1 VIGSSFVGNER
12 KTHRR
17 VCGEDELEQG
27 EVLRVNDLKVAF
39 DVNGSPVEV
48 VKGISFRVCSGAVT
62 AVVGESGSGK
72 SVTAQAIMRILPK
85 NGVITGGSIEF
96 RPNTS
101 EIVDMASLEPN
112 GPRVRSLRG
121 SSVSMIFQEPM
132 SSLSPVHSV
141 GNQVEESLRIH
152 ALGKGMSRQQLRE
165 ATEETL
171 ELVGFPNPHRAYDM
185 YPFEMSGGLRQRA
198 MIAMALICRPTL
210 LIADEP
216 TTALDVTVQAQILKL
231 LKELQ
236 AKLGMAVL
244 LITHDLGV
252 VANLA
257 DEVVVVYDGRVVEA
271 GPVDEIFRD
280 PQHQYL
286 KALLNAAPHFNMAPD
301 ERLVALRGGN
311 RTTIQLQTKIAK
323 REQADDRPLL
333 TVSNLSKIYHLR
345 KASFLGGEA
354 RVIRAVDD
362 VSFTIKRGECLGLVG
377 ESGSGKTTVSKIL
390 TRAITADSGSVIFDD
405 GTKQVDVLKLG
416 EKELKAFRP
425 QLQMVFQ
432 DPVSSL
438 SPRMTIADI
447 LREPMQIHDQG
458 NRAEQIARAKDL
470 LTCVELG
477 ANSLNRYPHSFS
489 GGQRQRI
496 GIARALAM
504 NPDLLI
510 LDEPVSALDVSVQAQ
525 VLNLLKDLQK
535 ELGLTYLFIAHNLA
549 VVNYMAERVAVMA
562 AGRIVEIGPSR
573 AIFEAPTHPYT
584 RALLKAVP
592 FADLDRPLVL
602 DELVLKGSSDPRN
615 WPDAFRGDME
625 DLSAIDLG
633 GGHQVLARQ
642 SVDFREFHA

>member
-1 VIGSSFVGNER
+1 VGLGN
-12 KTHRR
+12 
-17 VCGEDELEQG
+17 DELDEG
-27 EVLRVNDLKVAF
+27 EVLRVNDLRVAF

-48 VKGISFRVCSGAVT
+48 VKGIGFRVCSGAVT

-72 SVTAQAIMRILPK
+72 SVTAQAIMRILPA
-85 NGVITGGSIEF
+85 NGTIVSGSIDF
-96 RPNTS
+96 RTRS
-101 EIVDMASLEPN
+101 GEIVDMASLERN
-112 GPRVRSLRG
+112 GPKVRSLRG
-121 SSVSMIFQEPM
+121 SAVSMIFQEPM
-132 SSLSPVHSV
+132 SSLSPVHTV
-141 GNQVEESLRIH
+141 GDQVEESLRIH
-152 ALGKGMSRQQLRE
+152 ARGKGMSRSELRA

-171 ELVGFPNPHRAYDM
+171 GLVGFPNPHRAYDM

-198 MIAMALICRPTL
+198 MIAMALICRPSL

-231 LKELQ
+231 LKDLQ
-236 AKLGMAVL
+236 SKLDMAVL

-257 DEVVVVYDGRVVEA
+257 DEVVVVYDGQVVEA
-271 GPVDEIFRD
+271 GPVEDIFREPGHD
-280 PQHQYL
+280 YL
-286 KALLNAAPHFNMAPD
+286 KALLKAAPHFEMAPD
-301 ERLVALRGGN
+301 QRLVALRGGK
-311 RTTIQLQTKIAK
+311 RDMIRLQKAEAK
-323 REQADDRPLL
+323 REQPSDRPLL

-345 KASFLGGEA
+345 KASFFGGEA

-362 VSFTIKRGECLGLVG
+362 VSFTIRRGECLGLVG

-390 TRAITADSGSVIFDD
+390 TRAIGADSGSVVFDD
-405 GTKQVDVLKLG
+405 GQRQVDILKLD
-416 EKELKAFRP
+416 EKNLKAFRP
-425 QLQMVFQ
+425 HIQMVFQ

-447 LREPMQIHDQG
+447 LREPMQIHNQG
-458 NRAEQIARAKDL
+458 NRSEQIDHAKQL
-470 LTCVELG
+470 LAAVELG
-477 ANSLNRYPHSFS
+477 ANALNRYPHSFS

-615 WPDAFRGDME
+615 WPEAFRGDMN
-625 DLSAIDLG
+625 DLAAIDLG

-642 SVDFREFHA
+642 TVDIREFHA

>member
-1 VIGSSFVGNER
+1 MNIV
-12 KTHRR
+12 R
-17 VCGEDELEQG
+17 VMGKGELDQG
-27 EVLRVNDLKVAF
+27 EVLRVNDLRVAF

-48 VKGISFRVCSGAVT
+48 VKGIGFRVCSGAVT

-85 NGVITGGSIEF
+85 NGTITGGSIDF
-96 RPNTS
+96 RPNNG
-101 EIVDMASLEPN
+101 EVVDMAALPPN
-112 GPRVRSLRG
+112 GPKVRSLRG
-121 SSVSMIFQEPM
+121 SAVSMIFQEPM

-152 ALGKGMSRQQLRE
+152 ALGAGMSRKELRA

-198 MIAMALICRPTL
+198 MIAMALICRPSL

-231 LKELQ
+231 LKDLQ
-236 AKLGMAVL
+236 KKLGMAVL

-280 PQHQYL
+280 PQHDYL
-286 KALLNAAPHFNMAPD
+286 KALLNAAPHFDMAPD
-301 ERLVALRGGN
+301 QRLVALRGGKRGVVEMKKN
-311 RTTIQLQTKIAK
+311 GEVKRTQP
-323 REQADDRPLL
+323 DDRPLL

-345 KASFLGGEA
+345 RASFFGGEA

-362 VSFTIKRGECLGLVG
+362 VSFTIRRGECLGLVG

-390 TRAITADSGSVIFDD
+390 TRAVSADSGSVIFDD
-405 GTKQVDVLKLG
+405 GQRKVDVLKLD

-425 QLQMVFQ
+425 RLQMVFQ

-438 SPRMTIADI
+438 SPRMTIGDI
-447 LREPMQIHDQG
+447 LREPMQIHGQG
-458 NRAEQIARAKDL
+458 NRPEQMARAKEL
-470 LTCVELG
+470 LTSVELG
-477 ANSLNRYPHSFS
+477 ANALNRYPHSFS
-489 GGQRQRI
+489 GGQRQRV

-504 NPDLLI
+504 HPDLLI

-573 AIFEAPTHPYT
+573 AIFEAPAHPYT

-592 FADLDRPLVL
+592 FADLNRPLVL

-615 WPDAFRGDME
+615 WPDAFRGEMN
-625 DLSAIDLG
+625 DLTAIELG

-642 SVDFREFHA
+642 TADIREFHA

>member
-1 VIGSSFVGNER
+1 MGLGN
-12 KTHRR
+12 
-17 VCGEDELEQG
+17 GELDEG
-27 EVLRVNDLKVAF
+27 EVLRVNDLRVAF

-48 VKGISFRVCSGAVT
+48 VKGIGFRVCSGAVT
-62 AVVGESGSGK
+62 AIVGESGSGK

-85 NGVITGGSIEF
+85 NGTIMGGSIDF
-96 RPNTS
+96 KPKS
-101 EIVDMASLEPN
+101 GEIVDMAALPPN
-112 GPRVRSLRG
+112 GPKVRSLRG
-121 SSVSMIFQEPM
+121 SAVSMIFQEPM
-132 SSLSPVHSV
+132 SSLSPVHSI

-152 ALGKGMSRQQLRE
+152 ALGAGLSHKELRA

-198 MIAMALICRPTL
+198 MIAMALICRPSL

-231 LKELQ
+231 LKDLQ
-236 AKLGMAVL
+236 AKLDMAVL

-271 GPVDEIFRD
+271 GPVDEIFRE
-280 PQHQYL
+280 PRHEYL
-286 KALLNAAPHFNMAPD
+286 RALLNAAPHFDMAPD
-301 ERLVALRGGN
+301 QRLVALRGGN
-311 RTTIQLQTKIAK
+311 RTVVEMTKRKAK
-323 REQADDRPLL
+323 RSQPDDRPLL
-333 TVSNLSKIYHLR
+333 TVSNLSKVYHLR
-345 KASFLGGEA
+345 KASLFGGEA

-362 VSFTIKRGECLGLVG
+362 VSFTIRRGECLGLVG

-390 TRAITADSGSVIFDD
+390 TRAITAESGSVIFDD
-405 GTKQVDVLKLG
+405 GREQVDVLKLD
-416 EKELKAFRP
+416 ERRLKAFRP
-425 QLQMVFQ
+425 RLQMVFQ

-438 SPRMTIADI
+438 SPRMTIGDI
-447 LREPMQIHDQG
+447 LREPMQIHG
-458 NRAEQIARAKDL
+458 KGSRSEQMARAKDL
-470 LTCVELG
+470 LTSVELG
-477 ANSLNRYPHSFS
+477 ANALNRYPHSFS
-489 GGQRQRI
+489 GGQRQRV

-535 ELGLTYLFIAHNLA
+535 EMGLTYLFIAHNLA

-573 AIFEAPTHPYT
+573 AIFEAPAHPYT

-592 FADLDRPLVL
+592 FADLDRPLVM

-615 WPDAFRGDME
+615 WPDAFRGEMN
-625 DLSAIDLG
+625 DLAAIELG

-642 SVDFREFHA
+642 TADIREFHA

>member
-1 VIGSSFVGNER
+1 ME
-12 KTHRR
+12 
-17 VCGEDELEQG
+17 EG
-27 EVLRVNDLKVAF
+27 EVLRVNDLRVAF

-48 VKGISFRVCSGAVT
+48 VKGVSFRVCSGAVT

-72 SVTAQAIMRILPK
+72 SVTAQSIMRILPK
-85 NGVITGGSIEF
+85 NGTITGGSIEF
-96 RPNTS
+96 RPRS
-101 EIVDMASLEPN
+101 GEVVDMASFAPN
-112 GPRVRSLRG
+112 GPEVRSLRG
-121 SSVSMIFQEPM
+121 SAVSMIFQEPM

-141 GNQVEESLRIH
+141 GDQVEESLRIH
-152 ALGKGMSRQQLRE
+152 TLGKGMSRAELRA

-171 ELVGFPNPHRAYDM
+171 GLVGFPDPHRAYDM

-198 MIAMALICRPTL
+198 MIAMALICRPSL

-231 LKELQ
+231 LKDLQ
-236 AKLGMAVL
+236 DKLDMAVL

-280 PQHQYL
+280 PQHEYL
-286 KALLNAAPHFNMAPD
+286 KALLKAAPHFDMAPD
-301 ERLVALRGGN
+301 QRLVALRGGK
-311 RTTIQLQTKIAK
+311 RAAVQMAKDVK
-323 REQADDRPLL
+323 REQPADRPLL
-333 TVSNLSKIYHLR
+333 TVSNLSKIYKLR
-345 KASFLGGEA
+345 KASLFGGET
-354 RVIRAVDD
+354 REIRAVDD
-362 VSFTIKRGECLGLVG
+362 VSFTIRRGECLGLVG

-390 TRAITADSGSVIFDD
+390 TRAITADSGTVIFDD
-405 GTKQVDVLKLG
+405 GRRQVDVLQLD
-416 EKELKAFRP
+416 ERELKTFRP
-425 QLQMVFQ
+425 HLQMVFQ

-438 SPRMTIADI
+438 SPRMTVADI
-447 LREPMQIHDQG
+447 LREPMQIHNQG
-458 NRAEQIARAKDL
+458 SRSEQMARAKDL
-470 LTCVELG
+470 LSAVELG
-477 ANSLNRYPHSFS
+477 ANALNRYPHSFS

-496 GIARALAM
+496 GIARSLAM

-602 DELVLKGSSDPRN
+602 DELVLKGSSDPSN
-615 WPDAFRGDME
+615 WPDAFRGEMH
-625 DLSAIDLG
+625 DLAAIDLG

-642 SVDFREFHA
+642 TADIREFHV

>member
-1 VIGSSFVGNER
+1 M
-12 KTHRR
+12 
-17 VCGEDELEQG
+17 DEG
-27 EVLRVNDLKVAF
+27 EVLRVDGLRVAF

-48 VKGISFRVCSGAVT
+48 VKGIGFRVCAGAVT

-72 SVTAQAIMRILPK
+72 SVTAQSIMQILPK
-85 NGVITGGSIEF
+85 NGKIVGGTIEF
-96 RPNTS
+96 RPSTG
-101 EIVDMASLEPN
+101 EIVDMAALEPN

-121 SSVSMIFQEPM
+121 SSVTMIFQEPM
-132 SSLSPVHSV
+132 SSLSPVHTV
-141 GNQVEESLRIH
+141 GDQVEESLRIH
-152 ALGKGMSRQQLRE
+152 ALGKGLSRKELRA

-171 ELVGFPNPHRAYDM
+171 GLVGFPDPHRAYEM

-198 MIAMALICRPTL
+198 MIAMALICRPSL

-236 AKLGMAVL
+236 AKIGMAVL

-252 VANLA
+252 VANVA

-271 GPVDEIFRD
+271 GPVEEIFRN
-280 PQHQYL
+280 PQHEYL
-286 KALLNAAPHFNMAPD
+286 KALLNAAPHFDMAPD
-301 ERLVALRGGN
+301 QRLVALRGGN
-311 RTTIQLQTKIAK
+311 RDVITLNK
-323 REQADDRPLL
+323 REGRRVQSPDRPLL
-333 TVSNLSKIYHLR
+333 TVSNLSKVYNLR
-345 KASFLGGEA
+345 KSSFFGGEA
-354 RVIRAVDD
+354 KVIRAVDD
-362 VSFTIKRGECLGLVG
+362 VSFTIRRGECLGLVG

-405 GTKQVDVLKLG
+405 GEKQVDVLNLNDR
-416 EKELKAFRP
+416 ELKNFRP
-425 QLQMVFQ
+425 HLQMVFQ

-438 SPRMTIADI
+438 SPRMTVADI
-447 LREPMQIHDQG
+447 LREPMQIHNQGSRSDQM
-458 NRAEQIARAKDL
+458 RRAKEL
-470 LTCVELG
+470 LTAVELG

-496 GIARALAM
+496 GIARSLAM

-525 VLNLLKDLQK
+525 VLNLLKDLQE

-625 DLSAIDLG
+625 ELATIDLG

-642 SVDFREFHA
+642 NIDFREFHA